1 MEQEKLFKK
10 PKEVFEEQLN
20 DLFVKKEKKE
30 KDKLLEI
37 FSLLL
42 SKDNQKSKDLLN
54 LYHFLGMEDF
64 IGVVTVLEKKN
75 IEFPSRADLKE
86 AMKMAVIFYYKEE
99 LNYSWEQIKKILPF
113 EFSSISY
120 SFKIKSFNKFLIDQ
134 LKSVLKEK

>member
-64 IGVVTVLEKKN
+64 IGVVTVLEKKS
-75 IEFPSRADLKE
+75 IDFPTRADLKE

-99 LNYSWEQIKKILPF
+99 LNYSWEQIKEILPF

>member
-64 IGVVTVLEKKN
+64 IGVVTVLEKKS
-75 IEFPSRADLKE
+75 IDFPSRADLKE

-99 LNYSWEQIKKILPF
+99 LNYSWEQIKEILPF